1 MEKKRQVTKKMKTV
15 VAPKMPKSKWFALMG
30 YNKSNEDETGFLGFD
45 IESKNPYKI
54 VHDI

>member
-1 MEKKRQVTKKMKTV
+1 MKT
-15 VAPKMPKSKWFALMG
+15 ASKKQTSLSSTTMRKNKNKWFALMG
-30 YNKSNEDETGFLGFD
+30 YNKANEDETGLLGFD

>member
-1 MEKKRQVTKKMKTV
+1 MKKTSQPSTTTKKNKT
-15 VAPKMPKSKWFALMG
+15 KWFALMG
-30 YNKSNEDETGFLGFD
+30 YNKANEDETGLLGFD

>member
-1 MEKKRQVTKKMKTV
+1 MSRKAKKTN
-15 VAPKMPKSKWFALMG
+15 KWFALMG
-30 YNKSNEDETGFLGFD
+30 YNISNEDETGLLGFD

>member
-1 MEKKRQVTKKMKTV
+1 MTSSKNTAKKTN
-15 VAPKMPKSKWFALMG
+15 KWFVLMG
-30 YNKSNEDETGFLGFD
+30 YNKTNEDETGFLGFD

>member
-1 MEKKRQVTKKMKTV
+1 MKAASKISPQDTPMKKKKKT
-15 VAPKMPKSKWFALMG
+15 KWFALMG
-30 YNKSNEDETGFLGFD
+30 YNKANEDETGLLGFD

>member
-1 MEKKRQVTKKMKTV
+1 MEKKRKTMPEKMSRKAKKTN
-15 VAPKMPKSKWFALMG
+15 KWFALMG
-30 YNKSNEDETGFLGFD
+30 YNTANEDETGLLGFD